1 MSGIC
6 SKKSVLFLL
15 ILTLVPFLGACGDTD
30 TGKPEQSAILSSGDL
45 VITRSE
51 FEDHL
56 ELKMA
61 AYPMNIREMP
71 SEFNN
76 MVMALVKDLT
86 EEMILVRAAREKG
99 IGISEDEY
107 RKAEKNLMQD
117 YPGDSFEDMLL
128 RNAVDYSFWK
138 RRFKRQLLI
147 DKLIRKELVDQ
158 IEITSGEVVSYYNQL
173 KPDTG
178 DKEKAGE
185 RMSEQEL
192 VTWIRNQK
200 ARKHYD
206 GWVGELS
213 EKFPVEVNNDNL
225 KSILKSA
232 GKEKG

>member
-107 RKAEKNLMQD
+107 RKAEENLMQD
-117 YPGDSFEDMLL
+117 YPGDSFENMLL
-128 RNAVDYSFWK
+128 RNAVDYTFWK

-158 IEITSGEVVSYYNQL
+158 IEISSGEVVSYYNQL
-173 KPDTG
+173 KADTG
-178 DKEKAGE
+178 DKEEAGE

-200 ARKHYD
+200 ARKRYD

-213 EKFPVEVNNDNL
+213 EKFPVEVNNENL